1 VVELLLEVRVGCN
14 QTFCYLRNSK
24 ANRPVATRPDST
36 TSAKSNAISE
46 PSFNLS
52 SGRCNKFA
60 RPTFQVQ
67 RKKSLRK
74 RCHDAPPSVSFK
86 FLFVFM
92 VTALTSPTRDR
103 NQAVISDITK
113 LRPLYA
119 LCQWQSNLPRTNPG
133 RWNPQRPILGITGRT
148 LGSSEGKTFRTKT
161 VRRVVRR
168 ISNQACQWA
177 YRLASGKHILGQKM
191 IVDA

>member
-1 VVELLLEVRVGCN
+1 MVEVELLLEVRVGCN
-14 QTFCYLRNSK
+14 RTFCYLRNSK

-92 VTALTSPTRDR
+92 VTALTSPARDR

-133 RWNPQRPILGITGRT
+133 RWNPQGLY
-148 LGSSEGKTFRTKT
+148 LGSPAEPLGLPK
-161 VRRVVRR
+161 VRHFVPKR
-168 ISNQACQWA
+168 S
-177 YRLASGKHILGQKM
+177 
-191 IVDA
+191 DAW